1 MAETP
6 IAARCPSTHDV
17 RHSTGERPLSFPD
30 PDFGTDGSYT
40 VHERTVSRWL
50 RLQEVHD
57 RITCSGNASFFIFKQ
72 SG

>member
-1 MAETP
+1 MVDTP

-17 RHSTGERPLSFPD
+17 RHSTERPLFFSD
-30 PDFGTDGSYT
+30 PDFGTDGSYI

-57 RITCSGNASFFIFKQ
+57 RITCSGNASFLIFKQ